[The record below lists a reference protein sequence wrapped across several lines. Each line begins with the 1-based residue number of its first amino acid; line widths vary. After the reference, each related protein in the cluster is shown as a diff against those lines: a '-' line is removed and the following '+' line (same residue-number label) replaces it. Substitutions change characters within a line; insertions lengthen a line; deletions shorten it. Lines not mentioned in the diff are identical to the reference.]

1 MITSA
6 FFPSGNP
13 AYAPLDEIPTH
24 DRDGFSQ
31 ALCDALGKGHRLVAL
46 VGVPGGSPDAAPTV
60 VAAVASDATG
70 EIGFARLKDARSYPS
85 VTAVHPEAHGL
96 ERALWEDWGIEPIG
110 HPWLKPLR
118 RTVDL
123 DPAGGGNYFDL
134 KGDEVHEVAV
144 GPVHAG
150 IIEPGHFRFM
160 CHGETVHH
168 LEIRLGYQ
176 YRGARRLLLGNP
188 SSKWLVAAESIT
200 GDTAVGAATAHAMCL
215 EALCGV
221 EPGYV
226 ADATRA
232 LALELE
238 RIAYHVGDLG
248 AIGNDVGFLPT
259 AQFNG
264 RIRGDFLN
272 CLLTLA
278 GNRHGRG
285 LVRPGGV
292 MAAPAEP
299 AALAARVAKHF
310 DDARK
315 SVDLLLEAPTVMAR
329 LDQAGRLTTEDA
341 RALGIVGVAARAS
354 GLARDV
360 RTTHPHGV
368 YRFKNVP
375 IALGSHGDVHARAL
389 IRSIELNRS
398 VDLCLD
404 LLKTF
409 PAGSPSVK
417 CGQPEAN
424 AIALAMVEGWR
435 GELVHVRV
443 TGVEGE
449 VVSADVVDPS
459 VHNWF
464 GLALALRGQGI
475 SDFPLCNK
483 SFNLAYAG
491 HDL

>member
-1 MITSA
+1 MIGSA
-6 FFPSGNP
+6 FFPASNP
-13 AYAPLDEIPTH
+13 AYAPLGEVPVHEPDY
-24 DRDGFSQ
+24 FSQ
-31 ALCDALGKGHRLVAL
+31 VLCDALGKGQRLVSL
-46 VGVPGGSPDAAPTV
+46 FGVPQGGDKVSLIAV
-60 VAAVASDATG
+60 VADDPTG
-70 EIGFARLKDARSYPS
+70 ELGIARMTPAKAFPTITRH
-85 VTAVHPEAHGL
+85 HPQAHPF
-96 ERALWEDWGIEPIG
+96 ERAVYEDWGVEPVG

-118 RTVDL
+118 KSVDL
-123 DPAGGGNYFDL
+123 DPSSGKSYFKLEGG
-134 KGDEVHEVAV
+134 EAHEVAV

-176 YRGARRLLLGNP
+176 HRGARNLLLGGASP
-188 SSKWLVAAESIT
+188 RWLVAAESIT
-200 GDTAVGAATAHAMCL
+200 GDTAVGGAYAHSMCM
-215 EALCGV
+215 EALCGI

-226 ADATRA
+226 ADMTRA

-259 AQFNG
+259 AQWNG

-272 CLLTLA
+272 CLLTLS

-292 MAAPAEP
+292 LRVPTDP
-299 AALAARVAKHF
+299 SALADRIQKHYGE
-310 DDARK
+310 ARK
-315 SVDLLLEAPTVMAR
+315 AVDILLDAPSVIAR
-329 LDQAGRLTTEDA
+329 LDQTGALSTDDA
-341 RALGIVGVAARAS
+341 QALGVVGVAARAS

-360 RTTHPHGV
+360 RTTHPQGV
-368 YRFKNVP
+368 YRFKHIP
-375 IALGSHGDVHARAL
+375 IALGSDGDVHARSL
-389 IRSIELNRS
+389 VRSLEINRS
-398 VDLCLD
+398 AEMCIDILR
-404 LLKTF
+404 TF
-409 PAGSPSVK
+409 PTGPCLAK
-417 CGQPEAN
+417 CGMPEPSAV
-424 AIALAMVEGWR
+424 AVALVEGWR
-435 GELVHVRV
+435 GEVVHARV
-443 TGVEGE
+443 TDERGE
-449 VVSADVVDPS
+449 VVAADVVDPS